1 MEILIEKHLQR
12 LLNVELGFQ
21 RSLTKEIDWSSRLI
35 AIKGARGTGK
45 TTLLLQRIKEVY
57 GDSAIALYASLDNI
71 WFADNRIYNM
81 ADRFY
86 KSGGKYLFL
95 DEVHKYPGCVQEI
108 KNIYD
113 DFPGLNIVFTGSS
126 LLEILNARADLNRRA
141 VVYKMQGL
149 SFREF
154 LEMETGQQFP
164 IFSLDDVFSNHIKL
178 AAEVVSKL
186 KPLQYFDQYLRQG
199 YFPFYR
205 EGKVFYHQRVEE
217 VLSMILEI
225 ELPLMRG
232 IDVHYVSKLKQ
243 LLQVLAGSVPFVPN
257 ISKISERTGIAR
269 LTLLKYLVNLDE
281 AEILKLLYRDSSGLT
296 RLQKPDKLYLENPN
310 FIYTLVPDMVNKGN
324 LRETFLVNQ
333 LSYNH
338 KVEYTEPGDIIVN
351 RNQTIEVGGKQKTR
365 RQIANVHAAWIASD
379 DIEFGSGNK
388 IPLWLFGF
396 LY

>member
-45 TTLLLQRIKEVY
+45 TTLLLQRIKEIY
-57 GDSAIALYASLDNI
+57 GDSTIALYASLDNI

-95 DEVHKYPGCVQEI
+95 DEVHKYPRWVQEI

-113 DFPGLNIVFTGSS
+113 DFPDLNLVFTGSS
-126 LLEILNARADLNRRA
+126 LLEILNARADLSRRA

-164 IFSLDDVFSNHIKL
+164 TFSLDDVFSNHIKL

-205 EGKVFYHQRVEE
+205 EGKALYHQRVEE

-269 LTLLKYLVNLDE
+269 LTLLKYLVNLEE
-281 AEILKLLYRDSSGLT
+281 AGILKLLYRDSSGLT

-310 FIYTLVPDMVNKGN
+310 YIYTLVPDMVNKGS

-333 LSYNH
+333 LRYKH

-365 RQIANVHAAWIASD
+365 RQIANVQAAWIAAD
-379 DIEFGSGNK
+379 EIEFGSGNK

>member
-45 TTLLLQRIKEVY
+45 TTLLLQRIKEIY
-57 GDSAIALYASLDNI
+57 GDSTIALYASLDNI

-95 DEVHKYPGCVQEI
+95 DEVHKYPRWVQEI

-113 DFPGLNIVFTGSS
+113 DFPDLNLVFTGSS
-126 LLEILNARADLNRRA
+126 LLEILNARADLSRRA

-164 IFSLDDVFSNHIKL
+164 TFSLDDVFSNHIKL

-199 YFPFYR
+199 YFPFYK
-205 EGKVFYHQRVEE
+205 EGKAFYHQRVEE

-269 LTLLKYLVNLDE
+269 LTLLKYLVNLEE
-281 AEILKLLYRDSSGLT
+281 AGILILLYRDASGLT

-310 FIYTLVPDMVNKGN
+310 YIYTLVPDMVNKGS

-333 LSYNH
+333 LRYKH

-365 RQIANVHAAWIASD
+365 RQIANVQAAWIASD
-379 DIEFGSGNK
+379 EIEFGSGNK

>member
-1 MEILIEKHLQR
+1 MELLIEKHLHR
-12 LLNVELGFQ
+12 LRLIDMEFQ
-21 RSLTKEIDWSSRLI
+21 RSLSKEIDWSSRLI

-45 TTLLLQRIKEVY
+45 TTLLLQRIKEIY
-57 GDSAIALYASLDNI
+57 GDSRIALYASLDNI

-95 DEVHKYPGCVQEI
+95 DEVHKYPGWVQEI

-113 DFPGLNIVFTGSS
+113 DFPDVNLVFTGSS
-126 LLEILNARADLNRRA
+126 LLEILNARADLSRRA

-164 IFSLDDVFSNHIKL
+164 IFSLNDVFFNHNKL
-178 AAEVVSKL
+178 SMEVLSKL
-186 KPLQYFDQYLRQG
+186 KPLQYFDLYLRQG

-205 EGKVFYHQRVEE
+205 EGMAHYHQRVEE
-217 VLSMILEI
+217 ILSMILDI

-243 LLQVLAGSVPFVPN
+243 LIQILAGSVPFVPN

-269 LTLLKYLVNLDE
+269 ITLLKYLGNLEE
-281 AEILKLLYRDSSGLT
+281 AGILKLLYRDASGLT

-310 FIYTLVPDMVNKGN
+310 YIYTLVPDKVNKGS

-333 LSYNH
+333 LGYKH
-338 KVEYTEPGDIIVN
+338 TVEYTEQGDIIVN

-365 RQIANVHAAWIASD
+365 RQIAHIQDSWIASD

>member
-45 TTLLLQRIKEVY
+45 TTLLLQRIKEIY
-57 GDSAIALYASLDNI
+57 GDSTIALYASLDNI

-95 DEVHKYPGCVQEI
+95 DEVHKYPRWVQEI

-113 DFPGLNIVFTGSS
+113 DFPDLNLVFTGSS
-126 LLEILNARADLNRRA
+126 LLEILNARADLSRRA

-199 YFPFYR
+199 YFPFYK
-205 EGKVFYHQRVEE
+205 EGKAFYHQRVEE

-269 LTLLKYLVNLDE
+269 LTLLKYLVNLEE
-281 AEILKLLYRDSSGLT
+281 AGILILLYRDASGLT

-310 FIYTLVPDMVNKGN
+310 YIYTLVPDMVNKGS

-333 LSYNH
+333 LRYKH

-365 RQIANVHAAWIASD
+365 RQIANVQAAWIASD
-379 DIEFGSGNK
+379 EIEFGSGNK

>member
-1 MEILIEKHLQR
+1 
-12 LLNVELGFQ
+12 
-21 RSLTKEIDWSSRLI
+21 
-35 AIKGARGTGK
+35 
-45 TTLLLQRIKEVY
+45 
-57 GDSAIALYASLDNI
+57 
-71 WFADNRIYNM
+71 M

-95 DEVHKYPGCVQEI
+95 DEVHKYPRWVQEI

-113 DFPGLNIVFTGSS
+113 DFPDLNLVFTGSS
-126 LLEILNARADLNRRA
+126 LLEILNARADLSRRA

-164 IFSLDDVFSNHIKL
+164 TFSLDDVFSNHIKL

-199 YFPFYR
+199 YFPFYK
-205 EGKVFYHQRVEE
+205 EGKAFYHQRVEE

-269 LTLLKYLVNLDE
+269 LTLLKYLVNLEE
-281 AEILKLLYRDSSGLT
+281 AGILILLYRDASGLT

-310 FIYTLVPDMVNKGN
+310 YIYTLVPDMVNKGS

-333 LSYNH
+333 LRYKH

-365 RQIANVHAAWIASD
+365 RQIANVQAAWIASD
-379 DIEFGSGNK
+379 EIEFGSGNK